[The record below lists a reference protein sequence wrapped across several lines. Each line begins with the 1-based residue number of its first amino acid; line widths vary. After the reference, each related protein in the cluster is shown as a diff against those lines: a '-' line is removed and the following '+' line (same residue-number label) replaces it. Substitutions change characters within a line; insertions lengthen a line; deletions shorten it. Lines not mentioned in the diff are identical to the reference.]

1 MKTEDKSASDVAGP
15 LFTERLCAAS
25 DRPKWIIYDR
35 SESMVQS
42 LASDVATL
50 GGLLACIWFSQ
61 RMGGGVWEFVTLVM
75 FTLWSMCR
83 MPWERATRTTK
94 LRTKAEAKAWAE
106 SLQDDAPSARL
117 SG

>member
-1 MKTEDKSASDVAGP
+1 MTTENKSASDVAGP
-15 LFTERLCAAS
+15 LLTERLGAAS
-25 DRPKWIIYDR
+25 DRPKWILFDR

-50 GGLLACIWFSQ
+50 GGLLVCIWFSQ
-61 RMGGGVWEFVTLVM
+61 RMGGGAWEFVTLVM

-83 MPWERATRTTK
+83 MPWERVTRVTK

-106 SLQDDAPSARL
+106 SLPDDGA
-117 SG
+117 